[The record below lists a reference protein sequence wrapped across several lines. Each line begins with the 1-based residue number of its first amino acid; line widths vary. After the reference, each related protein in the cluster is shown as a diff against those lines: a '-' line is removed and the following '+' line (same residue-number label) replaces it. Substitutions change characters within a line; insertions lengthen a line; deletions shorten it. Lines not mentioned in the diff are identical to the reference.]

1 MTPDPAEQPASRV
14 SVVVVRGGG
23 DLGSGVVVALRR
35 AGWRVVVQD
44 LPRPTA
50 LRLTVAFASAAL
62 SGRVQVGEFT
72 GVHAPTLDA
81 VHQSLQCGNVPVWTG
96 DLAELLAQLR
106 PHALVDARLRG
117 LSDADLTPAVAP
129 VVVALGPGW
138 RAGEH
143 CTYVIETQRGPDLG
157 RVLDHGT
164 AQLHTGIPGDVQGL
178 TNERLLRSPTAG
190 VLRRHKEIGDL
201 VEAGDVV
208 ATVDGQPVVAA
219 ISGMIRGLRLDGLW
233 TEQGRK
239 VGDVDPRRDRT
250 LLDVPSDKA
259 ERVGAGVVEALRRA
273 PADPSDRHTAKP

>member
-1 MTPDPAEQPASRV
+1 MTCDSAEQPPLSFP
-14 SVVVVRGGG
+14 VVVVRGGG
-23 DLGSGVVVALRR
+23 DLGSGVAVALRR
-35 AGWRVVVQD
+35 AGWPVVVQD

-50 LRLTVAFASAAL
+50 LRLTVAFASASL

-72 GVHAPTLDA
+72 GVHAPTHDA
-81 VHQSLQCGNVPVWTG
+81 VRQALENGDVPVWTG
-96 DLAELLAQLR
+96 GLAELLVQLR

-117 LSDADLTPAVAP
+117 LSDADLTPDVAP

-157 RVLDHGT
+157 RVIESGM
-164 AQLHTGIPGDVQGL
+164 AQSHTGVPGDVQGL

-190 VLRRHKEIGDL
+190 VLRRHRQIGDV
-201 VEAGDVV
+201 VEAGEVV
-208 ATVDGQPVVAA
+208 ATVGGQPVVAV

-233 TEQGRK
+233 MEQGRK
-239 VGDVDPRRDRT
+239 VGDVDPRRDRA

-273 PADPSDRHTAKP
+273 GERARDR